1 MYLLKK
7 SISISRERIKWIV
20 NPSGTPIVEVRK
32 LSHSYLIGT
41 ELRVDSLR
49 EVDFRVFPEE
59 TVGLIGP
66 AGSGKSTLLHH
77 LNGLIRPSSGEVWV
91 LGVSLSQI
99 GGRIPMIRT
108 RIGLLFQN
116 PENQLF
122 EQFVGDDVAFGP
134 RNMGLSPEEVR
145 RRVRAAMGLVDLP
158 FSQKDR
164 QIATLSLGEKR
175 RAALAGVLALEPEL
189 LVLDEP
195 TASLDPE
202 GRKRLLS
209 TLREWRS
216 VEGRAL
222 VIASHNMDDIVEMA
236 DRVYVLIRGRVAL
249 SGTTRDVFTKADFL
263 LGNGLGVPAATA
275 LMHDLSNRGY
285 GVSLSALSDLEA
297 VEEIGRLQRG

>member
-1 MYLLKK
+1 M
-7 SISISRERIKWIV
+7 
-20 NPSGTPIVEVRK
+20 NPPLTPIVEVRK
-32 LSHSYLIGT
+32 LSHSYLVGT

-49 EVDFRVFPEE
+49 EVDFAVSPGE

-77 LNGLIRPSSGEVWV
+77 LNGLIRPLSGEVRV
-91 LGVSLSQI
+91 LGVSISQSSM
-99 GGRIPMIRT
+99 RMPMVRT

-145 RRVRAAMGLVDLP
+145 RRVRTAMELVGLP
-158 FSQKDR
+158 FSHKDR
-164 QIATLSLGEKR
+164 QITTLSLGEKR

-195 TASLDPE
+195 TASLDPA
-202 GRKRLLS
+202 GRKRLLR
-209 TLREWRS
+209 TLGEWRS

-236 DRVYVLIRGRVAL
+236 DRVYVLIKGSVVL
-249 SGTTRDVFTKADFL
+249 SGTTRDVFTRADFL

-285 GVSLSALSDLEA
+285 GVSLNALSDLEA
-297 VEEIGRLQRG
+297 AKEIGRLLRG